1 MIRRTQMRRGKYL
14 SGFTAAVLTGALIF
28 TSVPAASVSAAE
40 DILSASE
47 DTGDIGIYGNAGD
60 LPARDA
66 GSFPDDT
73 PADTVSDISDGSTD
87 ILGDISGDD
96 ADVSG
101 NSAGLTEDDISGNAV
116 DYTEAADGSLPD
128 DTVSDNDIYA
138 PEGEADTAY
147 HTVTIN
153 FTEGSFPDK
162 FTSYPYICCFLTKNG
177 KTESKNISIS
187 GDSIVIN
194 VEAGTDLALNSIG
207 MRSPYLPILRDKN
220 GKPYLMKAEKMND
233 STIYDY
239 DYNTHNIWPIGTINK
254 DIVISAEPAVCYLD
268 GPQSPIGH
276 KLKNH
281 TSTPLSDFTVDEG
294 SEVIVVDGRKVLKIS
309 EQPSKGWY
317 GVAVH
322 MGVKTDDPAH
332 YYVIENECYF
342 KDHNGRIVCPAGQ
355 AHVNSDDRV
364 KEEDGYKDERDRYP
378 DALPTHYCA
387 YLPPTAVYNA
397 FVSGSKLILQVIQ
410 TRFDKAWNVYY
421 DTDTGIEKLDIYH
434 GNKLIYTAEYY
445 GSVNNLPIGS
455 YFPKYGSQLRFVAT
469 PKKGYKIA
477 SAQLES
483 LTGKGKKT
491 FTGKAA
497 ADLKYT
503 CADGTYATFRT
514 EPVYHERVFYINSNF
529 PEVPYDSSN
538 RKYDVSH
545 DRYLSIYL
553 MKGEDIIGE
562 DIIAKI
568 GNKDVTKQLLSE
580 KILDKS
586 HNGKETVYHLKG
598 DHDLVRGK
606 RIEFTIFR
614 EGTSKKHESARSFIV
629 DLDDRD
635 KTVEFADDIYSIPA
649 GVTERKINALVR
661 GNVVT
666 SMLVNGAEIK
676 SRKFNDPE
684 NDVSIS
690 LSEDNRTLTVT
701 GGTVS
706 ASEAT
711 PEYTVQIV
719 EKTVKPNRV
728 YDTVAIVID
737 HTEIIDSPAPSVS
750 VTGTTN
756 NSIKVSIKDK
766 KIDTSIDGL
775 YYKVSAKRISEKP
788 TERCPLKDEAVKII
802 SAADSSCTLNLLRDD
817 ATEADIYDGDPTAVY
832 EISTVLLQKSNVPG
846 EASTVVA
853 QSEHIGKAEAV
864 MKEGGI
870 FETDLK
876 LDKPGKKTKL
886 YSNLSRKN
894 CALYGGDYR
903 IGVRYSSNT
912 SIRRL
917 ERVDLLDNKGRTLD
931 TARPGEKGSW
941 LDVSDDLISIY
952 PGGNDNTKKLAP
964 GSYKVA
970 AYTVQHTGNDVCAVL
985 NVKVLRAVE
994 GLTIKPSPGDIPVN
1008 TKKDIK
1014 IKFKA
1019 YDTGTGKR
1027 TTKVRWEV
1035 MSAEHDNYGW
1045 HPVEKPLRNKG
1056 ISISK
1061 KGVLKIS
1068 KNVKYTYPTCFY
1080 VKVTANDY
1088 AANRSVTA
1096 FSDEGGYSISITDK
1110 KSTRNLGFSGGSFHN
1125 LHLPVYKVNKYF
1137 TNTRF
1142 GTGAPGGY
1150 NYYAYVSLTDKVNSF
1165 YDSDP
1170 AKFSVEGGSVK
1181 IIDQSDGTALLGFK
1195 KPGRVKIKARSLQGN
1210 GSEARSFTLEGLDKG
1225 CRMAFGLWGSREA
1238 AISDEAPVFGNL
1250 TWYNPGEGNAGGL
1263 IPGKTF
1269 SYDNHRPLKE
1279 AIPLEVIG
1287 YNDKTGEVG
1296 FIKNAVKVKGGK
1308 LKKATKNNVSC
1319 YYILP
1324 TSVKTTVTLSDKR
1337 YKKNNTIKITIN
1349 NKAIAGKN
1357 APSAV
1362 VIPSKKSIYGFIDYA
1377 AAGNYKQAEVNR
1389 INYDLGPA
1397 KKNKTLEAQY
1407 AIVSLVKSDNG
1418 GQLKNAL
1425 EANSKG
1431 GLSGSGSE
1439 ACGDGIYAFPVKDG
1453 AFSID
1458 WSKDGCLDIKNGTY
1472 KFRVTPANK
1481 INTDGKD
1488 RFVAAGKA
1496 VTVDLKVIGAPEA
1509 KVSYNG
1515 NIILDDSGSAV
1526 IDKVSEANIVKGSN
1540 VLGAAAEG
1548 KGVLKNDNIDG
1559 RLNGFADRFI
1569 FNPSTGTLTLKD
1581 VTADPSKIK
1590 KDLTGYV
1597 AYKYQSLNGRV
1608 IYRYQRISVNQ

>member
-1 MIRRTQMRRGKYL
+1 MRRVKYL
-14 SGFTAAVLTGALIF
+14 SRFTAAVLTGALIF
-28 TSVPAASVSAAE
+28 TSVPAVSVSAGE
-40 DILSASE
+40 EILSASE
-47 DTGDIGIYGNAGD
+47 DTGDIGV
-60 LPARDA
+60 
-66 GSFPDDT
+66 F
-73 PADTVSDISDGSTD
+73 AD
-87 ILGDISGDD
+87 
-96 ADVSG
+96 DVSG
-101 NSAGLTEDDISGNAV
+101 NSAAYPDGDISGNAV
-116 DYTEAADGSLPD
+116 DYPEAGEGFLLADSI
-128 DTVSDNDIYA
+128 SDNDIYA
-138 PEGEADTAY
+138 PEREADTAY

-207 MRSPYLPILRDKN
+207 MRSPFLPILRDKN
-220 GKPYLMKAEKMND
+220 GKPYLMKAEKMTD
-233 STIYDY
+233 SIIHDY
-239 DYNTHNIWPIGTINK
+239 DYNTHNIWPIGKINK

-268 GPQSPIGH
+268 GPQIPIGY

-281 TSTPLSDFTVDEG
+281 TSTPLSDFTVEED
-294 SEVIVVDGRKVLKIS
+294 SEVEIVDGRKVLKVS
-309 EQPSKGWY
+309 EQPHSGYY
-317 GVAVH
+317 GVNVH

-332 YYVIENECYF
+332 YYVIESECYY
-342 KDHNGRIVCPAGQ
+342 KDHNGRTVRPAVQG
-355 AHVNSDDRV
+355 HVNGDDRV

-378 DALPTHYCA
+378 IALPTHYYVC
-387 YLPPTAVYNA
+387 LPPTAVYNA
-397 FVSGSKLILQVIQ
+397 FVSGSKLMLQVIQ
-410 TRFDKAWNVYY
+410 TRFDKAWDVYS
-421 DTDTGIEKLDIYH
+421 DTDSGIEKINIYH
-434 GNKLIYTAEYY
+434 GNKLIYAVRYY
-445 GSVNNLPIGS
+445 GCVDDLPVGS
-455 YFPKYGSQLRFVAT
+455 YYPKYGSQLRFVAT

-503 CADGTYATFRT
+503 AADGAYATFRT
-514 EPVYHERVFYINSNF
+514 EPEYHEHVFYINSNF

-545 DRYLSIYL
+545 DRYVSIYL

-649 GVTERKINALVR
+649 GAGERKINAVVR

-666 SMLVNGAEIK
+666 SMLVNETEVK
-676 SRKFNDPE
+676 SRKFTDPE

-690 LSEDNRTLTVT
+690 LSGDNRTLTVS
-701 GGTVS
+701 GGNISSS
-706 ASEAT
+706 AS
-711 PEYTVQIV
+711 PVSYTVQIV
-719 EKTVKPNRV
+719 EKTVKPYSV
-728 YDTVAIVID
+728 YDTVNIVID

-756 NSIKVSIKDK
+756 NSIGVSIKDK

-788 TERCPLKDEAVKII
+788 AGRCPLKDEAVKII
-802 SAADSSCTLNLLRDD
+802 SAADSSCTLSLLRDD
-817 ATEADIYDGDPTAVY
+817 ATEADRYDGDPTAVY
-832 EISTVLLQKSNVPG
+832 EISAVLLQKSNVPG

-853 QSEHIGKAEAV
+853 QSKNIGKAEAV
-864 MKEGGI
+864 MREGGI
-870 FETDLK
+870 FETALK

-886 YSNLSRKN
+886 YSNLSREN

-903 IGVRYSSNT
+903 IGVSYSKNT

-917 ERVDLLDNKGRTLD
+917 ERVELQNGKGYTVD
-931 TARPGEKGSW
+931 TARPGVKGRW

-952 PGGNDNTKKLAP
+952 PGSDDNTDKLAL
-964 GSYKVA
+964 GSYKVV

-985 NVKVLRAVE
+985 NVKVLRAIE
-994 GLTIKPSPGDIPVN
+994 GLTIKPTPEDIPVN

-1014 IKFKA
+1014 IQLKA

-1096 FSDEGGYSISITDK
+1096 FSDEGRYSISITDK
-1110 KSTRNLGFSGGSFHN
+1110 KSTRNLGFSSGFHN
-1125 LHLPVYKVNKYF
+1125 LHLPVYNVNKCF
-1137 TNTRF
+1137 KNTRF
-1142 GTGAPGGY
+1142 DTGAPGGY
-1150 NYYAYVSLTDKVNSF
+1150 NYYAYVSLTDKVEGS
-1165 YDSDP
+1165 YGSDP

-1181 IIDQSDGTALLGFK
+1181 IIDQSDGNALLGFK
-1195 KPGRVKIKARSLQGN
+1195 KPGKVKIKARSLQGN
-1210 GSEARSFTLEGLDKG
+1210 GSESRSFTLEGLDKS
-1225 CRMAFGLWGSREA
+1225 CRMAFGLWDSKEEA
-1238 AISDEAPVFGNL
+1238 MSGTAPVFGNL
-1250 TWYNPGEGNAGGL
+1250 TWYNPEAGNAGGL
-1263 IPGKTF
+1263 IPGKAF

-1324 TSVKTTVTLSDKR
+1324 TSAKTTVTLADKR

-1357 APSAV
+1357 APATV
-1362 VIPSKKSIYGFIDYA
+1362 VVPSKKSIYGFIDYA

-1407 AIVSLVKSDNG
+1407 AIVSLVKSDKG
-1418 GQLKNAL
+1418 GQLKSAL

-1431 GLSGSGSE
+1431 GLSGSG
-1439 ACGDGIYAFPVKDG
+1439 AIALGAGIYAFPVTDG

-1458 WSKDGCLDIKNGTY
+1458 WSKDGCLDVKNGTY
-1472 KFRVTPANK
+1472 EFRVTPANK

-1488 RFVAAGKA
+1488 RFVATGKA
-1496 VTVDLKVIGAPEA
+1496 VTVNLKTVSAPEA

-1515 NIILDDSGSAV
+1515 DITLDDSGCAV
-1526 IDKVSEANIVKGSN
+1526 IEKVSEKNIIKDSN
-1540 VLGAAAEG
+1540 VIGAAAYGMPVLRNENTDG
-1548 KGVLKNDNIDG
+1548 K
-1559 RLNGFADRFI
+1559 LNSFTDRFI
-1569 FNPSTGTLTLKD
+1569 FTPSTGTIALNDT
-1581 VTADPSKIK
+1581 TADLSEIK
-1590 KDLTGYV
+1590 NDLTGYV
-1597 AYKYQSLNGRV
+1597 AYKYQSLNGQV
-1608 IYRYQRISVNQ
+1608 VYRYQRITVSQGESGDVSPDSFGRNK